1 MMKHMHIAIVLI
13 AASAASLPMAA
24 EAEKF
29 QGLRASSS
37 AAQRRTGRT
46 EQATQRIL
54 VGDGDEQEE
63 KCCRK
68 YDKVC
73 KPKCTFD
80 CLVWCDNDPKVCC
93 KYLKVCDDGSE
104 DDGSERD
111 AEAKCLYKCVEPC
124 DGEDVETSKALQTN
138 ESTMAE
144 EGSGQHSI
152 NANEEKEVIMLR
164 NGHHGSVSRPVTW
177 LRPTEATNIGRRRG
191 LISIMFH
198 LFVFLL
204 FSFLQNKSGS
214 YTGSSGDG
222 SWASE
227 SVRFKS
233 VGFGKLVHLL
243 YPSCKILIFSLFL
256 FNLLATD

>member
-198 LFVFLL
+198 LFVF
-204 FSFLQNKSGS
+204 
-214 YTGSSGDG
+214 
-222 SWASE
+222 
-227 SVRFKS
+227 
-233 VGFGKLVHLL
+233 
-243 YPSCKILIFSLFL
+243 CFSLSCRTKVEATPAV
-256 FNLLATD
+256 LATAAGHPNRCVLNQLALENWFISYIRRAKF